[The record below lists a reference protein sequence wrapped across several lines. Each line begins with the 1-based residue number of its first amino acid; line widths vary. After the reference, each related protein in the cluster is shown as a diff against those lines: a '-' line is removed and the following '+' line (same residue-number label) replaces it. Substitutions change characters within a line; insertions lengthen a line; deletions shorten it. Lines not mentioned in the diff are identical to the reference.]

1 MHTGKTSFVFF
12 NEMFVI
18 TWVDLNWIEFFA
30 GIDPIQAECDDL
42 KFKLDDMIGRLNDF
56 VKVVKKEDKELFGG
70 ETEDDDKPRVIYLG

>member
-1 MHTGKTSFVFF
+1 
-12 NEMFVI
+12 MFVI